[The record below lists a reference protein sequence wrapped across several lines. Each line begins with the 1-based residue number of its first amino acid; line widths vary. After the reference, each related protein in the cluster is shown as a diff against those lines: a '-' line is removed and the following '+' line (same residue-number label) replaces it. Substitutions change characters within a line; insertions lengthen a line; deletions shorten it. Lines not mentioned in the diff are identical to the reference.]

1 MYDTL
6 NPSRGPN
13 VKHFSGLD
21 PSQKVVAVDCG
32 AAMIAA
38 NAVVSP
44 INSFFIMCRCW
55 LFGIIYRVFLLQ
67 LRDQTG

>member
-1 MYDTL
+1 M
-6 NPSRGPN
+6 
-13 VKHFSGLD
+13 
-21 PSQKVVAVDCG
+21 AVDCG

-67 LRDQTG
+67 LRYQTG